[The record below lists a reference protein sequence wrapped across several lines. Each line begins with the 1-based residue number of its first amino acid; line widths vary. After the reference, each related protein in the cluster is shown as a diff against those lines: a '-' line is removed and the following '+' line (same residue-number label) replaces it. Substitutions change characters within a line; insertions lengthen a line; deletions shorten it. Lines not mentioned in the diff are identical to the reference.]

1 MKSETLLC
9 SIPGVTL
16 PPPIFEEIILLN
28 GSGICYLS
36 SNPGHFA
43 EHTDPH
49 FKIGIPFENASI
61 FTTWQT
67 ASGKRKQQ
75 YVRQGNVSIVPANL
89 PHETTVENKLEMIV
103 INFES
108 SLIENL
114 ADELMGKSVEIIEKW
129 AAQDILIRQLGLEL
143 RQEFIQGS
151 PRILYVESVVN
162 ILSTHLIRHYSKN
175 KIELKNCD
183 SKISTNKLKAVTEY
197 IYQNLG
203 DNLSLVELASI
214 AQMSQYRFARAF
226 KNSTGFSPHKYLIL
240 QRIESAKNLLH
251 QNKFSIAEISY
262 QLGFNSQ
269 SHFTNTFHKYTG
281 MTPKYYRDS
290 NRTYAKVM

>member
-1 MKSETLLC
+1 MEYDTLLC
-9 SIPGVTL
+9 SIPEVIL
-16 PPPIFEEIILLN
+16 PPPIFEKIILLN
-28 GSGICYLS
+28 GSGISYVS
-36 SNPGHFA
+36 SNPGHFS

-75 YVRQGNVSIVPANL
+75 YVRQGNVSIVPADL

-114 ADELMGKSVEIIEKW
+114 ADELIGKSVEIIENW
-129 AAQDILIRQLGLEL
+129 AAQDTLIRQLGLEL

-183 SKISTNKLKAVTEY
+183 SKISVNKLKAVNDY

-203 DNLSLVELASI
+203 DNLSLIDLASI

-226 KNSTGFSPHKYLIL
+226 KNATGFSPHKYLIL
-240 QRIESAKNLLH
+240 QRIERAQNLLN
-251 QNKFSIAEISY
+251 QNKLSIAEISY

-269 SHFTNTFHKYTG
+269 SHFTTAFRKITG
-281 MTPKYYRDS
+281 ITPKSYRD
-290 NRTYAKVM
+290 NQ

>member
-1 MKSETLLC
+1 MEARTLLC
-9 SIPGVTL
+9 SIPGVSL
-16 PPPIFEEIILLN
+16 PPPIFEKIFLLN
-28 GSGICYLS
+28 GSGISYVS

-43 EHTDPH
+43 EHTDPN

-75 YVRQGNVSIVPANL
+75 YVRQGNVSIIPAEL

-114 ADELMGKSVEIIEKW
+114 ADELMGKSVEIIENW
-129 AAQDILIRQLGLEL
+129 AAQDTLIRQLGLEL

-162 ILSTHLIRHYSKN
+162 ILSTHLIRHYSKDN
-175 KIELKNCD
+175 LKTKNCD
-183 SKISTNKLKAVTEY
+183 SKISATKLKEVTDY
-197 IYQNLG
+197 ISENSG

-214 AQMSQYRFARAF
+214 VQMSQYRFARAF
-226 KNSTGFSPHKYLIL
+226 KDATGFSPHKYLIL
-240 QRIESAKNLLH
+240 QRIEQAKNLLR
-251 QNKFSIAEISY
+251 QNKLSMAEISY

-269 SHFTNTFHKYTG
+269 SHFTSTFRQHTG
-281 MTPKYYRDS
+281 MTPKFYRD
-290 NRTYAKVM
+290 NK